1 MQVADPAHGLKT
13 EEDGKVKTSHDIR
26 ISIFFFPVQS
36 QQTLKH
42 LTMLFGDGIVISLT
56 GEDA

>member
-42 LTMLFGDGIVISLT
+42 LTMLFGDGIVISFNR
-56 GEDA
+56 